1 MARPTQIE
9 IDKESGVPV
18 YIQLAEQI
26 RLQIHRGILAPG
38 SLMPTVRGLAVQ
50 VRINANTVAR
60 VYQSLQRDGLL
71 RLERGVGT
79 FVSESAGEQ
88 KVTEKDFVAIA
99 EVAKVLIARCR
110 EAGIGA
116 RELGQYLESLWKEE
130 SHG

>member
-1 MARPTQIE
+1 MDEETTIE

-38 SLMPTVRGLAVQ
+38 SAMPTVRGLAVK

-60 VYQSLQRDGLL
+60 VYQNLQRDGLL

-79 FVSESAGEQ
+79 FVTESAGE
-88 KVTEKDFVAIA
+88 KTVAEKDFAAIA
-99 EVAKVLIARCR
+99 EASRALIARCR

-116 RELGQYLESLWKEE
+116 RELSQYLENLWKED
-130 SHG
+130 